1 MKTMKTQVTGF
12 FVLFTCNAVLA
23 LPNFDPF
30 ADATA
35 GGGTAY
41 AVGSPLSGNNQ
52 NGTND
57 WQLVNSNVVGT
68 NPQPMIV
75 AGNLT
80 YPDLLVTSTGN
91 SISNT
96 PPAAGT
102 GGSARLDLR
111 LSAAPS
117 LAFYSFILKV
127 TDLTAVPS
135 ANANNF
141 IAGFSDTSGAQA
153 GNLQRAGGR
162 LVIKQSGGGYVLG
175 IGKGTATAEY
185 AYDTNAYSVG
195 AVVYVVV
202 SYERAGG
209 QTNVNLWVNPAAASF
224 GAVSPPAPVASI
236 TNGVPTGDMNASG
249 IDAFVISCQT
259 TAMPSCIID
268 EVRVAT
274 SWGIV
279 TGGSPTFPIA
289 ITSDPASR
297 TVKAGDRVSFVVANS
312 GTAPA
317 YQWRFNGSD
326 ISDATNSYYTL
337 TNADLTN
344 NGSFSVVITN
354 TVNAKTS
361 APAVLTIFS
370 TNLHLFETNLIV
382 VRVGDGAQT
391 LSTSGNS
398 VFLDQLTTN
407 GAYINTVFIPDT
419 GPSAFLESGPD
430 VSGTV
435 LTGTAL
441 TRSLDKRFMTLAG
454 YNASLGNATA
464 LQSTTAA
471 AVPRA
476 IVTVDTNSQI
486 SMVIADTTA
495 YSAAHFRGAVTDG
508 ANNFWGSGSTGG
520 TYYFGLNAP
529 AAFVQTSF
537 ANTRSV
543 DIFNGDLYCLGS
555 QTGAN
560 GLIKMTGLPTTDQG
574 AVGNILTG
582 FNNNNTT
589 DFSVDSTGN
598 LVYLTVGS
606 TVQRWSFGGSWANDY
621 ALTLPA
627 AGRYLTV
634 DYSGASPVLYVDTA
648 DGQLYKIVDTGAAS
662 PATLIAASG
671 PNQLFKGIRFGPSA
685 NPVIAR
691 PTLSYQRIGSD
702 FILSWTGAFT
712 LQSSTNVTGP
722 YGDVSGSSPHTNSI
736 NSAARQFFR
745 VRN

>member
-1 MKTMKTQVTGF
+1 MKTQIAGVLL
-12 FVLFTCNAVLA
+12 LFTLNSGVA
-23 LPNFDPF
+23 LPIFDPF

-41 AVGSPLSGNNQ
+41 TVGSPLSGNNQ
-52 NGTND
+52 NVTND

-68 NPQPMIV
+68 NPQPVIV
-75 AGNLT
+75 AGNLS

-102 GGSARLDLR
+102 GGSARLNLR
-111 LSAAPS
+111 VSTAPS

-127 TDLTAVPS
+127 TDLSAVPTS
-135 ANANNF
+135 NTANF
-141 IAGFSDTSGAQA
+141 IAGFSDATAAQA
-153 GNLQRAGGR
+153 TALQRAGGR
-162 LVIKQSGGGYVLG
+162 LVVKQSGGGYVLG
-175 IGKGTATAEY
+175 IGKGSITAEY
-185 AYDTNAYSVG
+185 TYDTTERNVG
-195 AVVYVVV
+195 DVVYVVV

-209 QTNVNLWVNPAAASF
+209 QTNVNLWVNPPAASF
-224 GAVSPPAPVASI
+224 GAVSPPASVASI
-236 TNGVPTGDMNASG
+236 TTGGAAGDMNASG
-249 IDAFVISCQT
+249 IASFVISGQT
-259 TAMPSCIID
+259 ASMPSCIID
-268 EVRVAT
+268 EARVAT

-317 YQWRFNGSD
+317 YQWRFDGTD
-326 ISDATNSYYTL
+326 IFDATNSYYTL

-344 NGSFSVVITN
+344 NGSYSVVITN
-354 TVNAKTS
+354 TVNAQTS
-361 APAVLTIFS
+361 APAVLTVS
-370 TNLHLFETNLIV
+370 ATNLQLFETNLIV

-430 VSGTV
+430 VSGTT

-454 YNASLGNATA
+454 YNVSLGNATG
-464 LQSTTAA
+464 LQNTTAA

-476 IVTVDTNSQI
+476 IVTIDSNSQI
-486 SMVIADTTA
+486 SMPVADTTA
-495 YSAAHFRGAVTDG
+495 YSSAHFRGAVTDG
-508 ANNFWGSGSTGG
+508 TNNFWGSGSTGG

-529 AAFVQTSF
+529 ATFVQTVF
-537 ANTRSV
+537 VNTRSV

-560 GLIKMTGLPTTDQG
+560 GLIKLTGLPTTDQG
-574 AVGNILTG
+574 AVGNMLTG
-582 FNNNNTT
+582 FNNINTT

-621 ALTLPA
+621 TLTLPA

-634 DYSGASPVLYVDTA
+634 DYSGASPVLYVDTT

-662 PATLIAASG
+662 AATLIAASG
-671 PNQLFKGIRFGPSA
+671 PNQLFKGIRFGPIV
-685 NPVIAR
+685 NTVIAR

-702 FILSWTGAFT
+702 FILSWTGAYT
-712 LQSSTNVTGP
+712 LQSSTNVAGP
-722 YGDVSGSSPHTNSI
+722 YSDVSGTSPHTNDI
-736 NSAARQFFR
+736 NSAAQQFFR
-745 VRN
+745 LRN